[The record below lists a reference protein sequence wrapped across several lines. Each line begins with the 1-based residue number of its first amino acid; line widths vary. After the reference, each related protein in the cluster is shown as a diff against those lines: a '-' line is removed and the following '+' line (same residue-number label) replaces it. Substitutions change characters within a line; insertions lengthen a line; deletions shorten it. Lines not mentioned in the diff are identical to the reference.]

1 LKWLELRVPPP
12 LVMAVVAVLMGF
24 AARMLPALDF
34 PVPAR
39 IALAVALALVGV
51 LIGVVAI
58 VQFWRARTTPNPMK
72 PHDSSRLVDAGIYRL
87 SRNPMYLGDALL
99 LLAWALWLANAL
111 AFVGVPLFVAY
122 MNRFQIAVE
131 ERVLQARF
139 GAGYD
144 AYRRAVRRWI

>member
-1 LKWLELRVPPP
+1 MKWLELRVPPP

-87 SRNPMYLGDALL
+87 SRNPMYLGDACSFSPGRYGSPMRSHLS
-99 LLAWALWLANAL
+99 ACRSSS
-111 AFVGVPLFVAY
+111 P
-122 MNRFQIAVE
+122 I
-131 ERVLQARF
+131 
-139 GAGYD
+139 
-144 AYRRAVRRWI
+144 